1 MAVSAGTKVT
11 VPYFQAD
18 EQRHRRRIA
27 EWAKEA
33 NQGHIP
39 VTGSVTL
46 KASSGTTTVQDQRAG
61 AMSHV
66 SLTPTTAKGLSA
78 APTVYV
84 SAYNVGNFVLTHA
97 NTATTTK
104 SFSYSILG

>member
-1 MAVSAGTKVT
+1 MASSAGQKVT

-27 EWAKEA
+27 EWSREA

-39 VTGSVTL
+39 VTGTVTL
-46 KASSGTTTVQDQRAG
+46 KPSSGTTTVQDQRAG
-61 AMSHV
+61 SMSHV
-66 SLTPTTAKGLSA
+66 SLTPTTPKGLSA

-84 SAYNVGNFVLTHA
+84 SAYNIGNFVLTHA
-97 NTATTTK
+97 NSATTTK
-104 SFSYSILG
+104 TFSYSIMG